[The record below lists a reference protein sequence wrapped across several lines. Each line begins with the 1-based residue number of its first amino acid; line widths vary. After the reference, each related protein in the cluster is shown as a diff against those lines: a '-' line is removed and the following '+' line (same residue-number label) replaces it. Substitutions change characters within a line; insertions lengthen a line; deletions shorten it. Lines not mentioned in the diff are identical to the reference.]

1 MRSTAPPDSC
11 RLCGS
16 RRIDPLFVK
25 DAIPYLRCGVC
36 GHQFSLPQG
45 NANLDNRW
53 EDYEP
58 AYISYL
64 AESADDAITMG
75 ALAGWMMRYAGL
87 PGKDVLDVGCGSGKL
102 VRHLHDLGAAA
113 TGIEPAKPLYD
124 RFLAHAGAGYFN
136 GTLGEFRIAHP
147 DRRFD
152 VLIANDVIEHLDD
165 PLGFLTDLRAHGR
178 PGGTIFII
186 TPDAGSLLARGLGR
200 WWHYYNRY
208 HLSYLS
214 RRSLSH
220 LCARCNLELLSVTAL
235 TRQKSLYYLL
245 RYLADMVVGSGAVQV
260 PRWLE
265 RVTLPVNLFDT
276 LYAALRIPQDTPA
289 PSRDLWAGPVPPQL
303 VRARTG
309 NQVEP
314 GKQERETSQV
324 PDAQRFVEQDHRH
337 DRQQGEGQRGERIG
351 PTQRDRGQQQDP
363 EQGANPINDQGGNQL
378 PAQERTQQHP

>member
-235 TRQKSLYYLL
+235 TRQKWLWGRPSAAMAGTGDPAGESL
-245 RYLADMVVGSGAVQV
+245 RHPVRRAADTAGHTS
-260 PRWLE
+260 
-265 RVTLPVNLFDT
+265 TL
-276 LYAALRIPQDTPA
+276 
-289 PSRDLWAGPVPPQL
+289 AGPMGRSRATAASPSSHRQSG
-303 VRARTG
+303 RAR
-309 NQVEP
+309 Q
-314 GKQERETSQV
+314 
-324 PDAQRFVEQDHRH
+324 A
-337 DRQQGEGQRGERIG
+337 
-351 PTQRDRGQQQDP
+351 
-363 EQGANPINDQGGNQL
+363 GA
-378 PAQERTQQHP
+378 